1 MKCEAATLTVSIAA
15 AVFLSCSLPP
25 PAAAQTDSD
34 ALRAMYQKSATIP
47 TNMPGI
53 RRFPDPPVSFDPVAA
68 SDMELASYGFP
79 QRPDAKAS
87 PSSYARWVQAVKSA
101 RTHWTGQLRETGIF
115 HGTMKPSK
123 VAAPP
128 APGIENAPN
137 TFNSENWSGIVLTNT
152 LTKYNTKASFDI
164 AESYWN
170 VPFAQEAFNTN
181 GEGNICDNQ
190 YDVVSV
196 WNGLDG
202 SQLAKGGNADVLQ
215 AGTTSEVYCSG
226 GDTTYYMPYAWIE
239 WVPAAEIAE
248 FYVYTGDD
256 MYVSTSALSATT
268 GQISLIDLT
277 RDIYDNITITAPSGT
292 SLVGSSA
299 EWIIERP
306 SYECGPG
313 PTVCLYPLANYT
325 MDFFFGAVAFNN
337 SGHIFNAGSQTA
349 STYQVSMY
357 DGSDVISIELAGTE
371 GVEGEQA
378 ITFFSE
384 DCANAGG
391 CG

>member
-1 MKCEAATLTVSIAA
+1 MHYKMMPVLFV
-15 AVFLSCSLPP
+15 AVAILLMGGFPKV
-25 PAAAQTDSD
+25 AAAQSDND
-34 ALRAMYQKSATIP
+34 ALRAMYQKSATVP
-47 TNMPGI
+47 TNIPGVH
-53 RRFPDPPVSFDPVAA
+53 RFPDPPAGFNPVTA
-68 SDMELASYGFP
+68 SEMELASYGFP
-79 QRPDAKAS
+79 RRPDPQAN
-87 PSSYARWVQAVKSA
+87 PGRYARWVQAMRAA

-115 HGTMKPSK
+115 HGTMKPAK
-123 VAAPP
+123 LVAPP
-128 APGIENAPN
+128 ASGIENAPN

-152 LTKYNTKASFDI
+152 LTKYNTKTSFAI

-190 YDVVSV
+190 YDIVSV

-226 GDTTYYMPYAWIE
+226 GDTTYFMPYAWFE
-239 WVPAAEIAE
+239 WVPGGEIAE

-256 MYVSTSALSATT
+256 MFVSTSALSATT
-268 GQISLIDLT
+268 GQIILIDLT
-277 RDIYDNITITAPSGT
+277 RDIYDNLAITAPAGT
-292 SLVGSSA
+292 SFVGSSA
-299 EWIIERP
+299 EWIVERP

-313 PTVCLYPLANYT
+313 PFVCLYPLANYT
-325 MDFFFGAVAFNN
+325 MDFQFGAVAFNN
-337 SGHIFNAGSQTA
+337 LGHIFNAGSQTA

-357 DGSDVISIELAGTE
+357 DGSDVISNLLAGTA

-384 DCANAGG
+384 DCANSGG
-391 CG
+391 CD